1 MSSDIGIGIG
11 RRILLVEDDQLT
23 RSLLAEMLES
33 SGFVV
38 ATAPAAADARR
49 AFRLL
54 DPDALV
60 LDVDLGPGPTGF
72 DVADALL
79 ATAPHLAVLF
89 LTNLPD
95 SRFAGRDPDSLPPGV
110 GYVRKE
116 NLTSSGVLVEAL
128 DAVLRENRAA
138 IPRDDLDPQRP
149 MGGLSGTQIA
159 VLRMVALGM
168 SNEQISQAR
177 GTSSRAVRNVISRAL
192 ATIGSSE
199 DPEGAGRVT
208 AARNYM
214 LAAGIPLSEL

>member
-1 MSSDIGIGIG
+1 VSSDIGIG

-72 DVADALL
+72 DVAGALL
-79 ATAPHLAVLF
+79 ASSPHLAVLF

-95 SRFAGRDPDSLPPGV
+95 SRFAGRAPDSLPPGV

-116 NLTSSGVLVEAL
+116 KLTSSGVLVEAL
-128 DAVLRENRAA
+128 DAVLRENSAA

-168 SNEQISQAR
+168 SNEQISEAR
-177 GTSSRAVRNVISRAL
+177 GTSSRAVRNVITRAL
-192 ATIGSSE
+192 ALIGSTE
-199 DPEGAGRVT
+199 DAEGSGRVA

-214 LAAGIPLSEL
+214 LTAGIPLSEL